1 MKKYIKPVSQIVE
14 METTQMLDGSPG
26 THNELSTFMDIF
38 ADERDEVDSDDEE
51 DLW

>member
-1 MKKYIKPVSQIVE
+1 MKKYIKPVSMIVE

-26 THNELSTFMDIF
+26 AHNELSTFQTIF
-38 ADERDEVDSDDEE
+38 ADDRDSSDDEE